1 MDIKRRLPVAVQI
14 AIILLASVA
23 CAAVSAFLLPH
34 RIPWRGEWDNYV
46 SNKARSSGVAI
57 IELAEAK
64 AIADAQSRVILD
76 ARPAADYEAG
86 HLPGAFT
93 LPQTDI
99 DTFFGPLMPLLAFDA
114 PVMTYCSSKDCD
126 EALLLTEQLRERG
139 VTSVVLF
146 VGGFKAWKDAGYPIE
161 GGQK

>member
-14 AIILLASVA
+14 AVILLVSVA
-23 CAAVSAFLLPH
+23 CASVSAFLLPH

-46 SNKARSSGVAI
+46 INKARTSGVAI
-57 IELAEAK
+57 VDLAEAK
-64 AIADAQSRVILD
+64 TIADAQSRVILD

-146 VGGFKAWKDAGYPIE
+146 VEGFKAWKDAGYPVE
-161 GGQK
+161 GGGK